1 MKKFKSFFGMQNAM
15 TGKNILKR
23 NWQWIFLGLA
33 VVMSIYFRI
42 INPSNSVFS
51 WTVILG
57 GNDPWYY
64 FRLVENC
71 LAHFPS
77 RIWFDAFTNYPYGTY
92 IHFGP
97 FLVYLSAI
105 FAKLAGASNSESIRS
120 VLAFIPA
127 IGGTLLAFSTYL
139 FTKEVFNKKAG
150 VIAALLVVSIP
161 GQLLHRSMLG
171 FNDHHIWEVFWMVS
185 VFALFVYSVNLWS
198 GRGAK
203 ENLNDKK
210 MLFAPV
216 LSGLALGLYLDTWAP
231 GFIAALILVV
241 YAFIVFLMKK
251 HIVAETENLTYIGIV
266 TFLIASIV
274 YLPFSFIYPGLN
286 TVYYSPFQLL
296 ILLGSALTLAVF
308 LGIELLEKKG
318 YYAKLGIKEDYAFPA
333 TIVAVSVVIIGGISA
348 ISPDFLNLLK
358 SIVGVVQ
365 PKGGALTIA
374 EVQPFF
380 TMRGEFSL
388 APAWRNF
395 SMTFFFAIPGM
406 FYTGY
411 RLLKERKSLYLLALI
426 WGVAMFIALV
436 GQNRFAYYFGAVSA
450 VFAAVMLDVLL
461 DKLKFYDAINGAIKN
476 GWDGI
481 KRVSYF
487 RLIIAILFILHLFY
501 PTISEANTQS
511 KYAGG
516 INKQWYDTL
525 VWMRE
530 NTPGKDFY
538 DKYYYE
544 LYKPPEKLGE
554 PYPYPDG
561 TYGVMSWWDY
571 GHWITA
577 IAHRIPNANP
587 FQQGIGNK
595 YNDVPGAAPFFTAFN
610 ESYANRVADKLGV
623 KFVISD
629 VEMATGKFY
638 AMATWA
644 EGSLEKAGSVYY
656 RGPGYVYITPDN
668 NIGIAF
674 SRYKIPANSHVITA
688 INVPSENYYRTMEAR
703 LHIFDGYGLKHYRM
717 VYESEFEAKN
727 RLTME
732 ILYRLIYNGMYAQK
746 LGLPAVNVTSTGYVK
761 VFEYVKG
768 AKIKGKVPE
777 GVEEVTLKTTIQ
789 TNQGRIFIYEQ
800 KVKPENGTYEFIVPY
815 AQDTKY
821 PVKPTT
827 PYVITAGN
835 VTKEISLS
843 DNDVENGNEI
853 TVDLT

>member
-1 MKKFKSFFGMQNAM
+1 MKKFKSFSGMQNAM
-15 TGKNILKR
+15 TGKNILER
-23 NWQWIFLGLA
+23 NWQWIILGLA

-42 INPSNSVFS
+42 VNPSNSVFS

-71 LAHFPS
+71 LAHFPN

-127 IGGTLLAFSTYL
+127 IGGTLLAFSIYL
-139 FTKEVFNKKAG
+139 FTKEVFNRKAG

-171 FNDHHIWEVFWMVS
+171 FNDHHIWEVFWMTS
-185 VFALFVYSVNLWS
+185 VFALFAYSLNLWS
-198 GRGAK
+198 GRSAK
-203 ENLNDKK
+203 ENLNDRTK
-210 MLFAPV
+210 LLAPV
-216 LSGLALGLYLDTWAP
+216 LTGIALGLYLDTWAP
-231 GFIAALILVV
+231 GFIAALMLVA
-241 YAFIVFLMKK
+241 YALIIFLTKK
-251 HIVAETENLTYIGIV
+251 YIATETENLIYVGII

-274 YLPFSFIYPGLN
+274 YLPFSFIYPGLS

-348 ISPDFLNLLK
+348 ISPDFLNLMK
-358 SIVGVVQ
+358 SIIGVVQ

-380 TMRGEFSL
+380 TMAGEFSF

-406 FYTGY
+406 IYTGY
-411 RLLKERKSLYLLALI
+411 RLVKERKSLYLLALI
-426 WGVAMFIALV
+426 WGVAMFIALA

-450 VFAAVMLDVLL
+450 IFAAVMLDAILE
-461 DKLKFYDAINGAIKN
+461 KLKFYDTIHNILIGRRSRINYPKLAASVI
-476 GWDGI
+476 
-481 KRVSYF
+481 
-487 RLIIAILFILHLFY
+487 LILILFY

-530 NTPGKDFY
+530 NTPGKDLY
-538 DKYYYE
+538 DRYYYE
-544 LYKPPEKLGE
+544 LYEPPEKLGE
-554 PYPYPDG
+554 PYPYPEG

-610 ESYANRVADKLGV
+610 ESYANSIADKLGV
-623 KFVISD
+623 KYVITD

-644 EGSLEKAGSVYY
+644 EGSLEKAGSIYY
-656 RGPGYVYITPDN
+656 KGLGYVYVTPDN

-674 SRYKIPANSHVITA
+674 SRYKIPANSQVITA

-717 VYESEFEAKN
+717 VYESEFEAKD

-732 ILYRLIYNGMYAQK
+732 ILYRLIYNGMYSQQ

-768 AKIKGKVPE
+768 AKIAGKVPE

-789 TNQGRIFIYEQ
+789 TNQGRTFVYEQ
-800 KVKPENGTYEFIVPY
+800 KVKPENGVYEFIVPY

-827 PYVITAGN
+827 PYIIAAGN
-835 VTKEISLS
+835 ITKEISLS
-843 DNDVENGNEI
+843 DNDVENGNVI